1 MPIVVSVPKN
11 TKCLSGA
18 DTIIFLEAVG
28 ALLTRVALVFVAPD
42 ALASHSKVSPLK
54 IEANNLL
61 PKLSSVHKPGSV
73 IISPDAAAFH
83 AKKLDASVTV
93 APVSYTHLTLPTILR
108 V

>member
-1 MPIVVSVPKN
+1 M
-11 TKCLSGA
+11 
-18 DTIIFLEAVG
+18 G
-28 ALLTRVALVFVAPD
+28 ALVTIVALVFVAPD

-54 IEANNLL
+54 IEANSLL

-93 APVSYTHLTLPTILR
+93 APDECVAAVVQRLLLLDLLMYHHCYR
-108 V
+108 YK